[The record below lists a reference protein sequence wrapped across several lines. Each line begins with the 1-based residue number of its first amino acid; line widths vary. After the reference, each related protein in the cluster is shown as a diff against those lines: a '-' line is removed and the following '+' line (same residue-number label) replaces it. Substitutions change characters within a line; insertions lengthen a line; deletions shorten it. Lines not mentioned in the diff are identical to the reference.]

1 MELGRSKSSPLM
13 HLLSLLLLLL
23 LCSFGLN
30 GFRLEVPEKWSPVF
44 LQGSRLV
51 AVPELEGD
59 YSEDYQVFQ
68 VFFTYCLA

>member
-1 MELGRSKSSPLM
+1 MELGRSKSSHVM
-13 HLLSLLLLLL
+13 HLRSLLLLLL
-23 LCSFGLN
+23 LSSLGLN
-30 GFRLEVPEKWSPVF
+30 GYRLEAPEKWSPVF

-68 VFFTYCLA
+68 FFNED